1 MSGCNAES
9 YAHSRETLNQQ
20 FERWVSFGGN
30 TEQSNTYHYLEFEI
44 GRWRMLR
51 KQSNPF
57 CRLGGSYI
65 HWQVRIFH
73 LYFLY
78 RYTLFRCT
86 FSSHGSSLLH
96 SQVKLLKQNNFE
108 VKWERREVIAPCLL
122 FLNNRERSKWRSELI
137 SSTYESVR
145 SSCLTF
151 FGRTY
156 KSFCS

>member
-1 MSGCNAES
+1 MLNPMHIAEKHLIS
-9 YAHSRETLNQQ
+9 SLRDESH
-20 FERWVSFGGN
+20 FEAI
-30 TEQSNTYHYLEFEI
+30 QSNRIHIITLSLKEGGDECSENS
-44 GRWRMLR
+44 LA
-51 KQSNPF
+51 NPF
-57 CRLGGSYI
+57 CLSGGSYI
-65 HWQVRIFH
+65 HWRVRTFH

-137 SSTYESVR
+137 SSAYESAR